1 MFGAI
6 NERRGALREL
16 IVNSKHT
23 FEATASEDDALRQTI
38 AIFPTFLDESK
49 ATMARLE
56 DFSHNTHPLV
66 VASVSSV
73 ARVMSDDIAAVVVQP
88 TNAATAG
95 LFRTEQLELTAR
107 ELDTDVAERFLEACG
122 VAPAELEAAL
132 YDARMISDRFGGV
145 ILHVVFGNRLRVEVL
160 PRNVESIEAASRR
173 AAAAR

>member
-73 ARVMSDDIAAVVVQP
+73 ARVMSDDIAP
-88 TNAATAG
+88 
-95 LFRTEQLELTAR
+95 
-107 ELDTDVAERFLEACG
+107 
-122 VAPAELEAAL
+122 
-132 YDARMISDRFGGV
+132 S
-145 ILHVVFGNRLRVEVL
+145 
-160 PRNVESIEAASRR
+160 
-173 AAAAR
+173 